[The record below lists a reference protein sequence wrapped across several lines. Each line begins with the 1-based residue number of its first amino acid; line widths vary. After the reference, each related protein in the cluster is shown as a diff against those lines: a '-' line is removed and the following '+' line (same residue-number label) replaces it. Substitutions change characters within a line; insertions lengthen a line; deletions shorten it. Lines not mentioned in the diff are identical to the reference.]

1 MALDIYEREILRTLQ
16 KSRVPLNT
24 SQISE
29 KTDISWN
36 TTKDRLEELYKK
48 RKIKKKD
55 KGNEILWNA

>member
-24 SQISE
+24 TQISE

-36 TTKDRLEELYKK
+36 TAKERLQSLHKK
-48 RKIKKKD
+48 RRIKKKD
-55 KGNEILWNA
+55 KGNEILWRA